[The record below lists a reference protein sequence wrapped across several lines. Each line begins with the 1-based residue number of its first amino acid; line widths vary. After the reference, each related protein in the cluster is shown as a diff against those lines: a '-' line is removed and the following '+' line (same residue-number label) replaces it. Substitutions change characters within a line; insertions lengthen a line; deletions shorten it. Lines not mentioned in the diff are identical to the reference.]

1 MGFEDKVRR
10 VPAWCAIF
18 VYHVVTKCNFN
29 TDGTEKKDLH
39 SKLPGKQKGLSYSPM
54 PEIALLLSSPSMI
67 LNKQHRR
74 WQLAGRIQGYLC
86 ATLSQRGLAVEG
98 GRALLGGDLRKNRV
112 STEL

>member
-67 LNKQHRR
+67 LISSTDGGSWLAESKATCVQHSAKGGWLWRVAE
-74 WQLAGRIQGYLC
+74 WQRIRSL
-86 ATLSQRGLAVEG
+86 EG
-98 GRALLGGDLRKNRV
+98 I
-112 STEL
+112 